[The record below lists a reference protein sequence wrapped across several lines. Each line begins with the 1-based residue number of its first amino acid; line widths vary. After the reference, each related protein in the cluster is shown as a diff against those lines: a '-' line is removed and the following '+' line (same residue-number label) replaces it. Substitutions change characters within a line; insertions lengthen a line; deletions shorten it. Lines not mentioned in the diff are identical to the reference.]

1 MVFSSLSNPRNL
13 HGKSSDQQ
21 FSKEGM
27 REQQEKAAVQV
38 LWSQTLRVATKLAGG
53 QGTAPQ

>member
-13 HGKSSDQQ
+13 HSKSSDQQ

-38 LWSQTLRVATKLAGG
+38 LGSQALRMAAKLAGG